1 MNKLK
6 LFVVCFI
13 VAFSSSAQMVQSNG
27 PLPAIDTL
35 SDDFSGSTLS
45 SAWKFA
51 HESEKYASKLKSVSV
66 ENGVLKMQPYTSG
79 WYADFQA
86 PLLYKTIRGDFDVRA
101 KVKVS
106 AQNGQLPSGE
116 WSLAGLMVRQPKRT
130 DALSWQPKDENWLF
144 ITTGIA
150 QPSGVPVFETKTTN
164 NSMSN
169 LKLRPA
175 KEGWVELRIVRVDAA
190 FILLYRYAGEKWTI
204 ADRFYR
210 PLLSPVV
217 QVGLNAYTGWN
228 NVPADLQ
235 RDTKKFN
242 ETVLSDIPADMIL
255 SVDHI
260 QFKRPVLKELSKIK
274 NNQLNLPYY
283 SAANVLTDYNVS
295 NETVLE
301 IIGN

>member
-6 LFVVCFI
+6 FLVVLLI
-13 VAFSSSAQMVQSNG
+13 VSYASNAQMIQSNG

-35 SDDFSGSTLS
+35 SDDFSSGNISG
-45 SAWKFA
+45 AWKLA
-51 HESEKYASKLKSVSV
+51 HDAEKYSSKLKSMSV
-66 ENGVLKMQPYTSG
+66 ENGVLKMQPFTSG
-79 WYADFQA
+79 WYADYQA

-106 AQNGQLPSGE
+106 SANGQLPSAE

-130 DALSWQPKDENWLF
+130 DASSWQPNNENWMF

-150 QPSGVPVFETKTTN
+150 QPAGVPVFETKSTN

-190 FILLYRYAGEKWTI
+190 FILLYRYEGEKWTV

-228 NVPADLQ
+228 NVPMDLQ
-235 RDTKKFN
+235 RDVKKFN
-242 ETVLSDIPADMIL
+242 ETVLSDIPSDMIL
-255 SVDHI
+255 SVDHV
-260 QFKRPVLKELSKIK
+260 QFKRPVLKDLNKIK

-283 SAANVLTDYNVS
+283 SAANMLTDYNVT